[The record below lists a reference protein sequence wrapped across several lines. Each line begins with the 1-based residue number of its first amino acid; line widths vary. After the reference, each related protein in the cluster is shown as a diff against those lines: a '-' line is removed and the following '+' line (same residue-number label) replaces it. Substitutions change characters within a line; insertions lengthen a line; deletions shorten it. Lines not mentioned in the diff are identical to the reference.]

1 LLVSDHLQ
9 PTLDT
14 RPAHLGR
21 RPPKNE
27 LLRLDEKLDLADAAA
42 PELDVVAR
50 HDNLLMAAHG
60 VDLALHRVYVG
71 DRRLVEIL
79 APDERREVG
88 KKAPAKVEVARR
100 RTDFDERHMFPVLAD
115 RLVILIGADCRER
128 DRRRGRIGRER
139 KSASHSE
146 RSKRRR
152 CGRGADFAPFPATV
166 IVRASRPNRT
176 LVGGFRELQ

>member
-9 PTLDT
+9 PMLDT
-14 RPAHLGR
+14 RPAHLR
-21 RPPKNE
+21 RPPPKNE

-42 PELDVVAR
+42 PELDVLAR

-71 DRRLVEIL
+71 DRRLVELL

-100 RTDFDERHMFPVLAD
+100 GTGFDERHT
-115 RLVILIGADCRER
+115 
-128 DRRRGRIGRER
+128 
-139 KSASHSE
+139 
-146 RSKRRR
+146 
-152 CGRGADFAPFPATV
+152 FAC
-166 IVRASRPNRT
+166 RAS
-176 LVGGFRELQ
+176 